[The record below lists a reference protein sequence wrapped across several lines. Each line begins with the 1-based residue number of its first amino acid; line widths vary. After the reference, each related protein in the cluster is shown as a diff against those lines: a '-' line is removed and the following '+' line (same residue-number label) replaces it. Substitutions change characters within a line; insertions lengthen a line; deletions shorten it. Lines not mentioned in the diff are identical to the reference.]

1 LTQVNLVRRP
11 AGILGATSREVGLQ
25 VKHIVWVVGAAIALG
40 IALFFFTSAVGAGD
54 FDRGQLL
61 YQARCVGCHDKSV
74 HNREARK
81 AVTIEAIR
89 SQVRRWDGAMGGAWK
104 EPEVNDV
111 TTYLNELY
119 YRFPCTPEICPERKA
134 GLPREHA
141 RAVR

>member
-1 LTQVNLVRRP
+1 M
-11 AGILGATSREVGLQ
+11 Q

-40 IALFFFTSAVGAGD
+40 IALFLFTSAVGAGD
-54 FDRGQLL
+54 FERGQLL

-89 SQVRRWDGAMGGAWK
+89 AQVRRWDGAMGGAWK
-104 EPEVNDV
+104 DPEVNDV

-119 YRFPCTPEICPERKA
+119 YRFPCTPEICPERKV
-134 GLPREHA
+134 A
-141 RAVR
+141 RPPATAAALR